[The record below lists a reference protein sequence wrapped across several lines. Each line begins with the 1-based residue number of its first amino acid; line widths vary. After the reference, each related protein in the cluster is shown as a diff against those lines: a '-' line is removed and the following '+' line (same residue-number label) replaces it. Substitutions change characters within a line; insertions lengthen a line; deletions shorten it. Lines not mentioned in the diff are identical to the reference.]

1 MQIIKSFFKLLFFIC
16 PVFATAQ
23 STYTN
28 QGSKDIQ
35 FVERLEIKQQTNTHL
50 NFSTLKPFN
59 RKAIVR
65 QAEFLDSARMGY
77 PDSNGRDKY
86 REWTDLDLSPVD
98 EYNLNRFLMNNTEWV
113 TAPKENFMSKKPLF
127 RAFYKTKANFIEV
140 KNKDFFLAVN
150 PVLQFQQGFESG
162 YNKSVFLNSRGIT
175 ARGLIGNKIGFSTYL
190 TDTRNVALNF
200 TNSR

>member
-1 MQIIKSFFKLLFFIC
+1 MQIIKRFFKLLFFIC

-162 YNKSVFLNSRGIT
+162 YNKAIFLNSRGIT